1 MHPYIFQ
8 HLFSTY
14 PLISSH
20 EFFSPGIGGGSTF
33 VPPPVVDGSAEVFFA
48 MKRQMDE
55 MANELKT
62 LRTKV
67 MQTEVISSLESQRE
81 ASHHPLT
88 LVEKKA
94 LVKDVQK
101 LISVPEH
108 LNEVTPLGP
117 LELYLPPR
125 NKPYSSCVCTFY
137 NTNNCTI
144 PIASNEFLSLCI
156 LQQS

>member
-1 MHPYIFQ
+1 
-8 HLFSTY
+8 
-14 PLISSH
+14 
-20 EFFSPGIGGGSTF
+20 
-33 VPPPVVDGSAEVFFA
+33 

-108 LNEVTPLGP
+108 LNEVPSPL
-117 LELYLPPR
+117 LLLLLLLPPR
-125 NKPYSSCVCTFY
+125 SHVTIYTLSPNPNSPLYFLIPPYSNILP
-137 NTNNCTI
+137 NTTI
-144 PIASNEFLSLCI
+144 FKRPS
-156 LQQS
+156 

>member
-1 MHPYIFQ
+1 
-8 HLFSTY
+8 
-14 PLISSH
+14 
-20 EFFSPGIGGGSTF
+20 
-33 VPPPVVDGSAEVFFA
+33 

-108 LNEVTPLGP
+108 LNEVTPLALPCLIIIP
-117 LELYLPPR
+117 LLDPYLIII
-125 NKPYSSCVCTFY
+125 PYPY
-137 NTNNCTI
+137 LINIIPLLDNNTPTN
-144 PIASNEFLSLCI
+144 
-156 LQQS
+156 